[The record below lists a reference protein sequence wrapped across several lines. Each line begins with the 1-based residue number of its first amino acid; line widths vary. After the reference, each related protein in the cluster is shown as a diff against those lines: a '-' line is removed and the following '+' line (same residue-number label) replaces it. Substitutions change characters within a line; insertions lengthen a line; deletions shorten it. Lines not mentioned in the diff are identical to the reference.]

1 MCIGRDKGVVSVFV
15 DRETQRRSLC
25 VFVERLENVIMY
37 VPMQRQICV
46 WRDLDMFE
54 YRDVPTHTQHP
65 KVQNCYLD

>member
-1 MCIGRDKGVVSVFV
+1 MCIGRDKGVVGVFV

-46 WRDLDMFE
+46 
-54 YRDVPTHTQHP
+54 
-65 KVQNCYLD
+65 C